1 MKTNLSNDSFA
12 TLLLCSDLALRGID
26 EAKAYTIKQWSQL
39 IERLRNSGLSPSALF
54 ELSSQEIKSKLSL
67 PEADVTRIETLL
79 GRAGQFGMALAAWN
93 EKGISALTIC
103 DEDYPKALREKL
115 RELAPPVLYYAGS
128 LSLLGNQGVAVV
140 GSRNIEEDAF
150 TFTGQLS
157 RRCVKDGLN
166 IVSGG
171 ARGIDSIAENAAN
184 VAGGS
189 TVIIVAD
196 SLENKIRQKETR
208 EAIMK
213 KQALILSA
221 FRPNMHFT
229 AYAAMERNKYI
240 YALADYAIVVS
251 SSYNQGGTWAGATE
265 NMKHKWTPM
274 FVRQDQNM
282 PEGNGQLLSKEG
294 VLPIPAEL
302 PGDENISLLKWLS
315 AKVQEAKEASAAN
328 DHEEKEGYQQQSL
341 FDMLP

>member
-1 MKTNLSNDSFA
+1 MNDVK
-12 TLLLCSDLALRGID
+12 G
-26 EAKAYTIKQWSQL
+26 
-39 IERLRNSGLSPSALF
+39 
-54 ELSSQEIKSKLSL
+54 KLGL
-67 PEADVTRIETLL
+67 PEAEVTRIETLL

-93 EKGISALTIC
+93 EKGIFALTVC
-103 DEDYPKALREKL
+103 DEDYPKALRTKL

-140 GSRNIEEDAF
+140 GSRDIEEDAF
-150 TFTGQLS
+150 TFTGQLA

-184 VAGGS
+184 SAGGS
-189 TVIIVAD
+189 TVIVVAD

-208 EAIMK
+208 EAVMK

-221 FRPNMHFT
+221 FRPNMHFQ

-240 YALADYAIVVS
+240 YALADYAVVVS

-265 NMKHKWTPM
+265 NIKHKWTPM
-274 FVRQDQNM
+274 FVRQAQNM
-282 PEGNGQLLSKEG
+282 PEGNSQLLSKEG
-294 VLPIPAEL
+294 VLPIPAGL
-302 PGDENISLLKWLS
+302 PGDESISMLKWLS
-315 AKVQEAKEASAAN
+315 EKAQEAGEAAGADAQEQKE
-328 DHEEKEGYQQQSL
+328 EYRQQSL
-341 FDMLP
+341 FDMLR